1 MYEFKIATT
10 TTPREYFLIFKQAI
24 HVWKATHFCHL
35 EQNKN
40 QKTKQ
45 SQMSV
50 KICKTKR
57 S

>member
-1 MYEFKIATT
+1 MFKCKIATT

-35 EQNKN
+35 EQKK
-40 QKTKQ
+40 KTKNKTE
-45 SQMSV
+45 SV

-57 S
+57 L